1 MAKRNLTK
9 ELAQRVK
16 ETKCPIIE
24 ELQEQYEATQ
34 FHKSMIRFRE
44 MAEQQFSQKSLI
56 LTK

>member
-16 ETKCPIIE
+16 ATKCPIME

-44 MAEQQFSQKSLI
+44 IAEQQFSQKSLI
-56 LTK
+56 LNK